1 MTTKLASF
9 IAAIAALILLAGCGE
24 VDVAAER
31 AERARQGKGDVVIG
45 VAWPFATAKGTLWDG
60 VELAQEEVNA
70 AGGVLGRKLVVVK
83 EDDSL
88 SVTKGIA
95 IAHGFANNPDMV
107 AVIGTLNSYIS
118 VSTAPVY
125 EFAKLL
131 FMSQG
136 SSANRLTSQGYEYFF
151 RMIPSNRDV
160 GEMLARHAGLRN
172 YKRVL
177 VYYVKNEYGLDL
189 ANAFEQRAEE
199 FGVEV
204 VDRVSYLAGAADYKL
219 AMQHWRDFYSF
230 DAIFIAGSLPEGAQI
245 IRAAREIGI
254 QVPIFGGDGLDSLE
268 LIRLGGEAV
277 EGTEVISFFH
287 PDEPQEVVAEFN
299 ARFSARFGNRTPD
312 TSAALGYDAI
322 KLLADTMNRAGTTEP
337 RRVAEA
343 LRATTGWRGV
353 TGEHNFDTA
362 GNVKGKP
369 IVIQVVKDGK
379 FEYATT
385 GY

>member
-1 MTTKLASF
+1 MTRKLASF
-9 IAAIAALILLAGCGE
+9 ITAIAAMIALSACGE
-24 VDVAAER
+24 VDVVAER
-31 AERARQGKGDVVIG
+31 AERARQGTGDVVVG

-60 VELAQEEVNA
+60 VLFAQEEVNA

-83 EDDSL
+83 QDDAL

-95 IAHGFANNPDMV
+95 IAHDFANNPDVV

-125 EFAKLL
+125 EFAQLL

-136 SSANRLTSQGYEYFF
+136 SSANRLTAQGYNYFF
-151 RMIPSNRDV
+151 RMIPSNREV

-189 ANAFEQRAEE
+189 ANAFEQHAGE

-204 VDRVSYLAGAADYKL
+204 VDRMSYLAGASDYRL
-219 AMQHWRDFYSF
+219 AMQHWRDFYTF

-254 QVPIFGGDGLDSLE
+254 DVPIFGGDGLDSTD

-287 PDEPQEVVAEFN
+287 PDEPHPEVAEFN
-299 ARFSARFGNRTPD
+299 ERFRARFDNRTPD

-322 KLLADTMNRAGTTEP
+322 KLLADAMTRAGTTEP
-337 RRVAEA
+337 ARVAEA
-343 LRATTGWRGV
+343 LRTTTGWRGV

-362 GNVKGKP
+362 GNVRGKP

-385 GY
+385 SY